1 MLKKSKSDGEKVFF
15 KFSQTLFQPPEKG
28 SWAKRGQRQLAMV
41 CSPKLILPQTMEV
54 GCSLA
59 ERLQSLIW
67 IQKFGRGRQRA
78 APQNWSAIGFRSKTL
93 ANVLLGCI
101 FPRNGPI
108 LLATSINLWERGE
121 RRRPVDQDWGETK
134 STAARHLKGDRVNVL
149 DWIGFSS
156 GYDVSTALRI
166 IILRPSNFPVGSR
179 LFHMDQKSIS
189 SPQVMRVR

>member
-15 KFSQTLFQPPEKG
+15 KFSETLLEPPEKG

-67 IQKFGRGRQRA
+67 IQKFAQLERGRQRT

-108 LLATSINLWERGE
+108 LLATSINL
-121 RRRPVDQDWGETK
+121 
-134 STAARHLKGDRVNVL
+134 
-149 DWIGFSS
+149 
-156 GYDVSTALRI
+156 
-166 IILRPSNFPVGSR
+166 
-179 LFHMDQKSIS
+179 
-189 SPQVMRVR
+189 

>member
-1 MLKKSKSDGEKVFF
+1 MERFGVATLCHISR
-15 KFSQTLFQPPEKG
+15 SQE
-28 SWAKRGQRQLAMV
+28 QRNMACDVL
-41 CSPKLILPQTMEV
+41 EV

-67 IQKFGRGRQRA
+67 IQKFGQLERGRQRT

-108 LLATSINLWERGE
+108 LLATSINLWGRGE

-179 LFHMDQKSIS
+179 LFHMNQESIS